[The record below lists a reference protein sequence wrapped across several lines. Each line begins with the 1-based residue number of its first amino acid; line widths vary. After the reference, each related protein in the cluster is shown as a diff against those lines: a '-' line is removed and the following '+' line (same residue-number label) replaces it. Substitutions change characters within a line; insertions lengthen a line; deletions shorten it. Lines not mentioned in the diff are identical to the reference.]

1 MAKDER
7 VFDFDCILQS
17 MRNIIEALY
26 TSAAWF
32 ILNLSKDTVLWAAHP
47 DQLWGKRSTQLAIVC
62 LSLIVLTPSRS
73 SVIIK
78 TIKNAVVE
86 ILFISEKVL
95 VVFTEISV
103 KQG

>member
-32 ILNLSKDTVLWAAHP
+32 ILNLSKDTVL
-47 DQLWGKRSTQLAIVC
+47 
-62 LSLIVLTPSRS
+62 
-73 SVIIK
+73 
-78 TIKNAVVE
+78 
-86 ILFISEKVL
+86 
-95 VVFTEISV
+95 
-103 KQG
+103 